1 MHTYHRRT
9 LLTTTAASMMAY
21 LLYNW
26 GQPWTPAGTL
36 PQGRDGLRAR
46 RMAVWWTFRAPSLG
60 RHGHRVCMR
69 KATHKLPLMLPAT
82 ACYQRNDVERYSRY
96 SRFSPWP

>member
-26 GQPWTPAGTL
+26 GQPLVRHAAAQAHWRWCHQCACLWWHGSPTLGVGSAGG
-36 PQGRDGLRAR
+36 PQAR
-46 RMAVWWTFRAPSLG
+46 TGSG
-60 RHGHRVCMR
+60 
-69 KATHKLPLMLPAT
+69 
-82 ACYQRNDVERYSRY
+82 D
-96 SRFSPWP
+96 

>member
-26 GQPWTPAGTL
+26 GQPLVRHAVRLAPRL
-36 PQGRDGLRAR
+36 PGRVIEVRLGAASTSDRRA
-46 RMAVWWTFRAPSLG
+46 
-60 RHGHRVCMR
+60 
-69 KATHKLPLMLPAT
+69 
-82 ACYQRNDVERYSRY
+82 
-96 SRFSPWP
+96 